1 MAPSMISDLAR
12 ETLRQRIEDSN
23 TKPKAVVPPPKCKN
37 KNQPAATVH
46 CALYC
51 PHHNYIHP
59 KIAQTF
65 AKAVAHLLA
74 NTWAPP
80 SLNNGDHDATFVA
93 FAAELMGRTQV
104 QGAMVAISMLFL
116 DQLWQKSKG
125 VKLGRGSEY
134 RLFTTALML
143 ANKVMDDHRFPNV
156 CWADISGVALRELNV
171 MERELLQSLEYNLL
185 VPTPMYNAYAEKLHR
200 AIVAVSV
207 PSRLPAPPAMVR
219 SPALLPPKT
228 RTFSSPV
235 LASRRSSLAA
245 MEMSSPN
252 AYVAKGGASAVSNA
266 DAMWMSPR
274 SSSGTPSRTQM
285 AAAVQ
290 QSKLR
295 TMV

>member
-23 TKPKAVVPPPKCKN
+23 SKPKAVVPPPQCKS

-51 PHHNYIHP
+51 PHHSYIHP

-74 NTWAPP
+74 DTWAPP
-80 SLNNGDHDATFVA
+80 SLNNGDHDATFVS

-156 CWADISGVALRELNV
+156 CWADISGVSLRELNV
-171 MERELLQSLEYNLL
+171 MERELLQSLEYSLL
-185 VPTPMYNAYAEKLHR
+185 VPAATYGACAEKFHR
-200 AIVAVSV
+200 AIAAVSV
-207 PSRLPAPPAMVR
+207 PSRLPAPPAMAR
-219 SPALLPPKT
+219 SPAMPART

-252 AYVAKGGASAVSNA
+252 AYVAKVGAAASASGA

-274 SSSGTPSRTQM
+274 SASGTPSRTQVS
-285 AAAVQ
+285 AAVQ
-290 QSKLR
+290 
-295 TMV
+295 